1 MGNYG
6 NRKTGEEKTWD
17 ALLQEEVSSPQPQ
30 HDHRP
35 LTEEDHSLDLQAAY
49 LDPLFTNTKEF
60 GSPEFW
66 MNGEGDAW
74 LDQMDDLVGFLEM
87 DNAAFRIPMQRIT
100 RRSDK
105 PQTKRDTSG
114 RKVDGRIRILK
125 KPEPGRTEGNP
136 RPLNIRRLLR
146 ILSRSMKRSQ
156 SAGIP
161 FNRMN
166 TIQKRPN
173 PVRLTRLLN
182 IQKAFRILSQSKL
195 SK

>member
-1 MGNYG
+1 M
-6 NRKTGEEKTWD
+6 
-17 ALLQEEVSSPQPQ
+17 
-30 HDHRP
+30 
-35 LTEEDHSLDLQAAY
+35 TEEDHSLDLQAAY

-146 ILSRSMKRSQ
+146 ILSRSMKRSE

-161 FNRMN
+161 VNRMN